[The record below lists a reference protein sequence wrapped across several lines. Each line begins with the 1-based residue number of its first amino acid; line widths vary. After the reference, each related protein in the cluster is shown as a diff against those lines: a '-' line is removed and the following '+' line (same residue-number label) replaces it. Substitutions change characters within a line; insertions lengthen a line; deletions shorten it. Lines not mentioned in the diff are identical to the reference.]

1 MTIASADVY
10 TAINTAWDARD
21 LETTFKDFW
30 SEGTDDFPALHDGE
44 ATPKQPFPYCVME
57 VDPTTTTDRMSGGV
71 DSLREVRDIPIR
83 FNIQVTTV
91 ENDDRSEKEIA
102 AFLAEEVMKVFGGH
116 STVAPESLSLS
127 SGNHLWTQFVS
138 DFGVKTDENMYQ
150 WIINYLVKV
159 DLPVKT

>member
-1 MTIASADVY
+1 MTIASADIY
-10 TAINTAWDARD
+10 TAINTVWDARD
-21 LETTFKDFW
+21 LEVTFKDFW

-57 VDPTTTTDRMSGGV
+57 ADATTTTDRMSGGV
-71 DSLREVRDIPIR
+71 NSLREIRDIPIR
-83 FNIQVTTV
+83 FNIQATTV
-91 ENDDRSEKEIA
+91 SGDSRSQKEIA

-116 STVAPESLSLS
+116 KDTAPEALTLS

-138 DFGVKTDENMYQ
+138 DYGVETGENMYH